1 MLTRMTMA
9 ASGGNA
15 MVMRKKRMRMATML
29 PAGPYC
35 SYSLV
40 AVPAQTTT
48 AALLV
53 AMVDAVWSRW
63 LESSVVEG
71 GG

>member
-1 MLTRMTMA
+1 MA

-48 AALLV
+48 TALLLA